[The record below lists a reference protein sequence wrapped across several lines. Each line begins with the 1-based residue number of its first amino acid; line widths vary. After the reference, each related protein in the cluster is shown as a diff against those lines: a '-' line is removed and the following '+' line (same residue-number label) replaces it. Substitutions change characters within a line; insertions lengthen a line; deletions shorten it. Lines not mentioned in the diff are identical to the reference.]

1 MSINYEEFCARIK
14 GEHPTNSSTAAK
26 AQQTE
31 DVQESIAQPKGEAAS
46 LEAMTGAQSL
56 LGPKL
61 EKVTVKSLDKADQIL
76 ELPLDPHSE
85 TFGPTLRAQTAIVGQ
100 ALTTQVRVDENQ
112 MRVERTDGL
121 AELMRNIAEEQKRRL
136 IADGEGNG
144 PGP

>member
-1 MSINYEEFCARIK
+1 MGAPKYDEFVAK
-14 GEHPTNSSTAAK
+14 LTNTAA
-26 AQQTE
+26 AT
-31 DVQESIAQPKGEAAS
+31 DGQPPLRTAECGELSSVVDETAVTTNKLA
-46 LEAMTGAQSL
+46 
-56 LGPKL
+56 PKL
-61 EKVTVKSLDKADQIL
+61 EKVTSKGLDKADQIL
-76 ELPLDPHSE
+76 DLPLDPDSD

-136 IADGEGNG
+136 IANGEEIG

>member
-1 MSINYEEFCARIK
+1 MKAPRYDEFLAKLTRGGAAEF
-14 GEHPTNSSTAAK
+14 GEDHLRQAK
-26 AQQTE
+26 ADLRPASESAVEGAPE
-31 DVQESIAQPKGEAAS
+31 DAS
-46 LEAMTGAQSL
+46 GLA
-56 LGPKL
+56 PKL
-61 EKVTVKSLDKADQIL
+61 EKITSKSLDKADQIL
-76 ELPLDPHSE
+76 ELPLDPDSD